1 MIVETIV
8 ADGRGESRLA
18 TPYPGLRPFEE
29 ADSKFFFG
37 REPETAAILS
47 LLEEQ
52 QLVVVHGASGCGKS
66 SIIRAGVI
74 PTFRLDCLATDNNAK
89 VIVVRPSEGGGAIG
103 AIAAALDKAFPLAG
117 GADDALSPPSWA
129 RRLVTSPDWGRDIA
143 TAVREA
149 GSTLCLV
156 IDQFEEVFT
165 LHRNEGEAEV
175 GRLIEFLIGL
185 DERSPEGTALGQRPL
200 SVILTMRSDY
210 LGHCALWEGF
220 AEAVNRSQYLL
231 PKLSQ
236 LGLLRAIHEPAR
248 RNRGQVDEA
257 VADHLLPLMIGELD
271 GLPILQHALM
281 RCWHV
286 AAVAEDG
293 GRYVK
298 LEHLKEVGG
307 AARALSDHAEE
318 AFSRATRSDR
328 HRIDTANWLFRALSD
343 LDADGRI
350 VRRSASIADL
360 AEATGAQ
367 IDLVKEIVDVFRQ
380 PEFSLLYPYPPARL
394 EKDTIV
400 SVSHEALL
408 RRWKKISGSGFDR
421 DGRPAGLVYR
431 EVEDG
436 MIWRALSVQSRDFAK
451 KSDRVLS
458 AAATEQRLPWFEQ
471 IERRPGWICRY
482 AQRGRKTKNGAWIEE
497 WNRVSALMAASA
509 ENLERERTRL
519 ETERAL
525 VVKLRKS
532 GWVILVLVVL
542 IVGMLGYLA
551 WSVRT
556 QLDAQLAKQRVEQAA
571 NAEADAKIAL
581 LTAQSA
587 SAFDLARRKCFGIHQ
602 GKREEHCINKQ
613 QVMILKEMRAASQSL
628 PDVAGLPKA
637 SGQGGVP
644 APP

>member
-1 MIVETIV
+1 MIAETIV
-8 ADGRGESRLA
+8 EDVRAQSRLA

-37 REPETAAILS
+37 RETETAAILG

-89 VIVVRPSEGGGAIG
+89 VLVVRPSEGGGAIG
-103 AIAAALDKAFPLAG
+103 AIAAALDQAFPLAG
-117 GADDALSPPSWA
+117 GTGDVLDPPSWR
-129 RRLVTSPDWGRDIA
+129 RRLVTSPDWARDIA
-143 TAVREA
+143 TAAREA

-175 GRLIEFLIGL
+175 GRLIEFLTGL

-281 RCWHV
+281 RCWQV

-293 GRYVK
+293 CRYVT
-298 LEHLKEVGG
+298 LDHLKQVGG
-307 AARALSDHAEE
+307 AARALSEHAEE
-318 AFSRATRSDR
+318 AFSRATRRDR
-328 HRIDTANWLFRALSD
+328 QRIDTANWLFRALSD

-350 VRRSASIADL
+350 VRRSASVADL
-360 AEATGAQ
+360 AEATGAE
-367 IDLVKEIVDVFRQ
+367 IDLVREIVHVFRQ
-380 PEFSLLYPYPPARL
+380 SEFSLLYPYPPACL
-394 EKDTIV
+394 DDDTIV

-431 EVEDG
+431 EAEDG

-482 AQRGRKTKNGAWIEE
+482 AQRSRKTRAGAWTEE

-509 ENLERERTRL
+509 ENLERERSRL
-519 ETERAL
+519 KIEQAL
-525 VVKLRKS
+525 VAKLRRS
-532 GWVILVLVVL
+532 GWLIVVLVAV
-542 IVGMLGYLA
+542 IVGMLIYYASRARAAAEVSAL
-551 WSVRT
+551 
-556 QLDAQLAKQRVEQAA
+556 EAA
-571 NAEADAKIAL
+571 NAKIAL
-581 LTAQSA
+581 LQSQSEA
-587 SAFDLARRKCFGIHQ
+587 AFDIAARECFGIHQ
-602 GKREEHCINKQ
+602 GRRDQKCINDLQRKK
-613 QVMILKEMRAASQSL
+613 LKEFQAKSALSNEAADL
-628 PDVAGLPKA
+628 PRSGLGGGIA
-637 SGQGGVP
+637 S
-644 APP
+644 PP